1 MAKSNK
7 QFKINNMNKHSFDQL
22 SPEAQWQWVLD
33 NKERILVTLD
43 NDSTDITFP
52 DDESDDPQVWYL
64 KSDIGNRAGVEILL
78 GLVGVNAE
86 SV

>member
-1 MAKSNK
+1 MDKN
-7 QFKINNMNKHSFDQL
+7 SFDQL
-22 SPEAQWQWVLD
+22 SPEAQWEWALE

-52 DDESDDPQVWYL
+52 DDESEDPQVWYL
-64 KSDIGNRAGVEILL
+64 KADVGNRWGIEILL
-78 GLVGVNAE
+78 PLIGIKAE